1 MFQMIQ
7 KIVPIVTSITLIGSA
22 SLTAYA
28 DDMLDKDYIVC
39 EIWSDWWH
47 GKEDDGLI
55 FPEASFK
62 HHILTEWVNNNYG
75 DDDYDWN
82 KIGQLNYNFKDYY
95 DELTDKWDFN
105 DDRDGN
111 WTIDTDETTYHFN
124 LQNGKWLMSDDNGD
138 VIDSF
143 MPFSTLKENKAE
155 EKPSVVNAD
164 DSNGTAHR
172 VGENLKIEEE
182 STTNISEEVIKSEST
197 SEEKSSSGLI
207 YGIGGVVLAGI
218 AVLTGVL
225 IKKKRG

>member
-1 MFQMIQ
+1 MIR
-7 KIVPIVTSITLIGSA
+7 KIVPIVASMVLIDSA

-28 DDMLDKDYIVC
+28 DDMLDKDYIVS
-39 EIWSDWWH
+39 EIWSDWWY
-47 GKEDDGLI
+47 GKGDDGLI

-75 DDDYDWN
+75 DDDYDWS

-143 MPFSTLKENKAE
+143 MPFNTLTENKAE
-155 EKPSVVNAD
+155 EKPSIVND
-164 DSNGTAHR
+164 GNETVHR
-172 VGENLKIEEE
+172 VGENLKIDAETQ
-182 STTNISEEVIKSEST
+182 SDVSEETTESESA
-197 SEEKSSSGLI
+197 SEEKSSNGLI
-207 YGIGGVVLAGI
+207 YGIGGIILAGI

>member
-1 MFQMIQ
+1 MIQ
-7 KIVPIVTSITLIGSA
+7 KIVPIVASMALIASV

-28 DDMLDKDYIVC
+28 DDRLDKDYIVS

-47 GKEDDGLI
+47 GKGDDGLI

-62 HHILTEWVNNNYG
+62 YHILTEWVNDNYG

-143 MPFSTLKENKAE
+143 MPFSTLEEDTAE
-155 EKPSVVNAD
+155 EKPSIINAD
-164 DSNGTAHR
+164 DSNGTTHR

-182 STTNISEEVIKSEST
+182 ATTNVSEEAIKSEST
-197 SEEKSSSGLI
+197 SEEKSSNGLI
-207 YGIGGVVLAGI
+207 YEIGGVVLAGI